1 LKEKVKIKEI
11 QKNYTKSW
19 DKDVDYE
26 KDLVYIDIKKKR
38 IVIAKDWKSKN
49 IVRIILNKVS
59 KKFLDSYKNLLD
71 TIKK

>member
-1 LKEKVKIKEI
+1 MKEI
-11 QKNYTKSW
+11 IKNYTKSW